1 MNRLGPHLPPLLLAL
16 LLVLLLASSPARA
29 EYPFAKGE
37 KLSYE
42 LSWTFIRAGTAT
54 LETLPDAEAEG
65 KPALLFRANAKS
77 TPFIDTFYR
86 VRDQIQSWVDPG
98 VTRAL
103 LYQKDQSEGDY
114 VRNYVI
120 RFNPQGTMA
129 YRYSKGALKNAVLTQ
144 TGTFDPLSML
154 FLFRTKPLSVGY
166 EFAAPVTD
174 GDKAVV
180 GKARVVKRETISTPA
195 GEFDTFLVEPEVKE
209 IGGVFRKSP
218 DAKLQV
224 WITADARRI
233 PVRVKSKVIVGSF
246 SMDLTAYEGPQAAPD
261 AATRN
266 TTPQHAQ

>member
-1 MNRLGPHLPPLLLAL
+1 MKRTAPLRLAVLLAA
-16 LLVLLLASSPARA
+16 LVLLAAAPARA
-29 EYPFAKGE
+29 LPPFAAGE

-42 LSWTFIRAGTAT
+42 LSWAFVRASTAT
-54 LETLPDAEAEG
+54 LETIPGAEAEG
-65 KPALLFRANAKS
+65 QKALLFRAQAKS

-86 VRDQIQSWVDPG
+86 VRDEIQSWVDPG

-103 LYQKDQSEGDY
+103 LYKKDQEEGSY
-114 VRNYVI
+114 VRNYLV

-129 YRYSKGALKNAVLTQ
+129 FRYSKGSLKNTLLTQ
-144 TGTFDPLSML
+144 PGSFDPLSML

-180 GKARVVKRETISTPA
+180 GKARVLRRETISTPA

-218 DAKLQV
+218 DAKLQI
-224 WITADARRI
+224 WITADERRI

-246 SMDLTAYEGPQAAPD
+246 TMDLTAYEGAP
-261 AATRN
+261 AR
-266 TTPQHAQ
+266 